1 VTPVIT
7 QADRSS
13 WQRLAA
19 AELARIL
26 DRHPELPCIT
36 WTVGPASSV
45 VIGRVT
51 GLAPAGQ
58 VRQVFRAWQQA
69 LGLLGEC
76 HEQPGT
82 GSGGTA
88 WLHAADRSGEVTV
101 RLAATVLS
109 DAEEGGQ

>member
-1 VTPVIT
+1 VTPAIT

-26 DRHPELPCIT
+26 ELHPELPCIT

-45 VIGRVT
+45 VVGRVS

-58 VRQVFRAWQQA
+58 VRQVFRAWRQA
-69 LGLLGEC
+69 LGLGEC
-76 HEQPGT
+76 RETDSGCGT
-82 GSGGTA
+82 S
-88 WLHAADRSGEVTV
+88 WLHAADHSGTVTV
-101 RLAATVLS
+101 RLTATILG
-109 DAEEGGQ
+109 DDEGEA

>member
-1 VTPVIT
+1 MSPVIT

-36 WTVGPASSV
+36 WTVGSASSV
-45 VIGRVT
+45 VVGRVS

-58 VRQVFRAWQQA
+58 VRQVFRAWHQA
-69 LGLLGEC
+69 LGLAEYRELHG
-76 HEQPGT
+76 G
-82 GSGGTA
+82 GGTA
-88 WLHAADRSGEVTV
+88 RLHAADRSGQVTV
-101 RLAATVLS
+101 RLTATVIG
-109 DAEEGGQ
+109 DDEDGQ